1 MKANTKG
8 ILTDLSWIF
17 IVNLLLGQIHFWVN
31 DDIYSFMQDYLPNK
45 TNHFVEMFYTGKNS
59 VFLINV
65 PSMYH
70 LDKEFYFDK
79 NIAKNMI

>member
-1 MKANTKG
+1 MFYVFNNNFSQFFPYNKNA
-8 ILTDLSWIF
+8 L
-17 IVNLLLGQIHFWVN
+17 WVN

-45 TNHFVEMFYTGKNS
+45 TNLQYFVEMFYTGKNS